1 MSPWM
6 HTAGLIVVRI
16 VLPVAL
22 VLVGLL
28 LLWYGVGIADSD
40 PGIAWVMMA
49 VGGAG
54 ALLSLFLLWRLNN
67 ARGREDFRWYVV
79 PENDEEDEDAA
90 PLELLSDEDRE
101 RLTRELAEVNRRWR
115 EALEAGFL
123 SGGSLAAHEI
133 RAELEE
139 RATALRQRLEAPSTR
154 ED

>member
-1 MSPWM
+1 M

-79 PENDEEDEDAA
+79 PENEEVDEDAA
-90 PLELLSDEDRE
+90 PPEPLSAEERE
-101 RLTRELAEVNRRWR
+101 RLARELAEVNRRWR

-139 RATALRQRLEAPSTR
+139 RAAALRHRLGLSAEQ
-154 ED
+154 EN

>member
-1 MSPWM
+1 M